1 MAGWLVVAG
10 SVAVVL
16 AALDQAAGLHSLDT
30 RQTVEE
36 YLSKPPGD
44 ELGLSV
50 QGGLTMLRVL
60 TTVAAVTGAAS
71 AVLGW
76 YALQRS
82 KAARRALTVLA
93 VPLFLVGFSFHGLVS
108 GGVFPAM
115 VAAAVVILWF
125 QPSRDWYDGKAPAPA
140 PPQPAQPE
148 QPEQPEPVEPV
159 GPSGRDPLLDLPPP
173 TAPPLYPTTFGAP
186 PPATQPALRRP
197 AAVTWACVLAWLST
211 AAVFGV
217 LAMVVVVMI
226 AAPGDFLDAAHR
238 ANPDLADQGVT
249 DADLKALT
257 YAVSGV
263 VMAWSA
269 AAAALAAL
277 TWRRV
282 GWAATGLAVSA
293 GLASG
298 LCLLAVVGALSPPFL
313 VPMAACAAT
322 LALLLR
328 RESLAWFRR
337 AG

>member
-1 MAGWLVVAG
+1 MAGWLIVAG

-30 RQTVEE
+30 QETVQE

-44 ELGLSV
+44 ALGLGV

-82 KAARRALTVLA
+82 KAARWALTGLA

-125 QPSRDWYDGKAPAPA
+125 QPTRDWYDGKAPAPS
-140 PPQPAQPE
+140 PPQQAQPG
-148 QPEQPEPVEPV
+148 PVEP
-159 GPSGRDPLLDLPPP
+159 PARDRLLDLPPP
-173 TAPPLYPTTFGAP
+173 AAPPLYPTTFGAR
-186 PPATQPALRRP
+186 PPAPAPQPVLRRP
-197 AAVTWACVLAWLST
+197 ASVTWACVLAWLST

-226 AAPGDFLDAAHR
+226 AAPGDFIDAVHR

-257 YAVSGV
+257 YAVSGLA
-263 VMAWSA
+263 MAWLA

-282 GWAATGLAVSA
+282 RWAATGLAVSA
-293 GLASG
+293 GLASA

-313 VPMAACAAT
+313 VPLAACAAT

-328 RESLAWFRR
+328 PESMAWFRPAR
-337 AG
+337 